1 MTLGGKCMH
10 YGAIEAGG
18 TKFVLAIGN
27 DRGKILERAIVPTR
41 DPEDTMKDVVAF
53 FRGKDLKSLGL
64 GCFGPLE
71 LNRNK
76 AKYGYITSTP
86 KEKWVDFDILGTL
99 RRELGIPVLISTD
112 VSAAALGEVTFGDFK
127 DEGTLLYI
135 TIGTGI
141 GGGYVIEGKI
151 HNGMLH
157 PELGHILVTRDS
169 RDTYKGFCKFHEN
182 CLEGLAAGPSNEG
195 RTGQKGADI
204 PDDHESFDFIASYIA
219 QALMN
224 YILILSPTKIVLGGG
239 VMERSFLFP
248 KIRMKVL
255 KLLNGYVLTDE
266 LSNIDTYIVPPSLGI
281 HSGIKGALA
290 LALEAASKKEEQ

>member
-1 MTLGGKCMH
+1 MN

-18 TKFVLAIGN
+18 TKFVLATGN
-27 DRGKILERAIVPTR
+27 EKGEILERVSIPTR
-41 DPEDTMKDVVAF
+41 DPEDTMRDVVAF
-53 FRGKDLKSLGL
+53 FLGKDLISIGL

-99 RRELGIPVLISTD
+99 RRELGIPVMISTD

-127 DEGTLLYI
+127 GESTLLYI

-169 RDTYKGFCKFHEN
+169 RDNYKGFCRFHEN
-182 CLEGLAAGPSNEG
+182 CLEGLAAGPANEG
-195 RTGQKGADI
+195 RTGLKGGDI
-204 PDDHESFDFIASYIA
+204 PDDHESFDFIAGYIA

-239 VMERSFLFP
+239 VMDRSFLFP
-248 KIRMKVL
+248 KIRKNVQE
-255 KLLNGYVLTDE
+255 LLNGYVLTDE
-266 LSNIDTYIVPPSLGI
+266 LSDIDTYIVPPSLGI

-290 LALEAASKKEEQ
+290 IALEVASEKEAQ